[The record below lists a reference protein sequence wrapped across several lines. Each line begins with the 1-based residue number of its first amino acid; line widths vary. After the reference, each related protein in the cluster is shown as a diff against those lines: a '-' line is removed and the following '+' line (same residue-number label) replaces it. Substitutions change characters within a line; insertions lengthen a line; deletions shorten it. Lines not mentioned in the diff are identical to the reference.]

1 MSDERTP
8 QGTGGASTTPEIG
21 VTHRTDLSFTL
32 DEEKI
37 QAIRACLEKGELR
50 ITVIGANLTTS
61 GRFQAAYIYD

>member
-8 QGTGGASTTPEIG
+8 QGAGGAPAALEIA
-21 VTHRTDLSFTL
+21 VTHSTDLRLTL
-32 DEEKI
+32 DAEKI

-50 ITVIGANLTTS
+50 ITVVGANLAAS